1 MDDYQQEEFI
11 VDMTAPTLDIT
22 GVEDHSANAGDIQ
35 PVVSYSDTNFD
46 VNGVSISYV
55 GSNKGVVEADGEKS
69 SQANGEVYTF
79 KNPEKKKENDDIY
92 TIHASVVDKAGNET
106 TKEITYSVNRF
117 GSTYQLVD
125 DIKEYN
131 GKYKNKEYNVV
142 VNEINPDTLQNM
154 SVKVSKNNATAQLN
168 PETQF
173 TVNKVNVNG
182 SWNQYQ
188 YVINKNLFEK
198 DGKYSVLLYSQD
210 SAGNVNENIDE
221 VKKANIDFGVD
232 KTKPKV
238 VSINLEDGTTYAENK
253 MNGQISVN
261 DNLVLD
267 QVTIKLNGKTE
278 KHTNKDDLY
287 NFAIS
292 EKNSAQNAT
301 IIAKDAAGNTT
312 TLDINDF
319 FVTTNLFVRWYNNK
333 PLFIGSIV
341 AVLVIA
347 GGAWYFLF
355 AKKKSSND
363 E

>member
-1 MDDYQQEEFI
+1 M
-11 VDMTAPTLDIT
+11 
-22 GVEDHSANAGDIQ
+22 
-35 PVVSYSDTNFD
+35 
-46 VNGVSISYV
+46 
-55 GSNKGVVEADGEKS
+55 
-69 SQANGEVYTF
+69 
-79 KNPEKKKENDDIY
+79 
-92 TIHASVVDKAGNET
+92 
-106 TKEITYSVNRF
+106 
-117 GSTYQLVD
+117 D

-278 KHTNKDDLY
+278 KHTNKDDSL
-287 NFAIS
+287 
-292 EKNSAQNAT
+292 
-301 IIAKDAAGNTT
+301 
-312 TLDINDF
+312 
-319 FVTTNLFVRWYNNK
+319 
-333 PLFIGSIV
+333 
-341 AVLVIA
+341 
-347 GGAWYFLF
+347 
-355 AKKKSSND
+355 
-363 E
+363 